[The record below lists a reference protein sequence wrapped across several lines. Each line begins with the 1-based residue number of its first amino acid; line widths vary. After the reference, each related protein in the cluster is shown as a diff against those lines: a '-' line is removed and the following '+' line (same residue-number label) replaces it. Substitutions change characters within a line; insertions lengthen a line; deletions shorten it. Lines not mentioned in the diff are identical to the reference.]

1 MYLKTNYSQFT
12 SPPMKRPTPFFALA
26 ILFAIT
32 SPSFAQRS
40 ADWSVNLTGKA
51 QQIIL
56 QQLTGVPIVQTDKA
70 YIGIDP
76 TGQKVAWTVE
86 RKAAKIISAAEGYD
100 FYNMAGT
107 PFVLINNNV
116 IESRSGT
123 AVISKDKNNYK
134 YIDDYEVIPALN
146 SVLVRVTASGGML
159 RLYLIGM
166 KDARVAWET
175 DVMKPS
181 LVTGMNEEPEEEH
194 VDVPLYTTLVSS
206 DHHLIYRYRKNLAV
220 ISPQGKLLWIEKA
233 DPAEVM
239 LSPDGKKVITV
250 KALVTGIG
258 NSPVSVRYVTKYRSA
273 KMQAFDLKTGKES
286 WKDDIKADQNIRWAD
301 AHPDFLTVVWKNG
314 CNIYKYTTGEALW
327 KDDFKGKRVVE
338 IQPNEKGYLVTF
350 ESGYKTMQLDKSGT
364 AIWKKP
370 QMVETDDE
378 DADDLPEEG
387 NMDVYQYA
395 KGKVLVDAERVRF
408 RPAKG
413 SGMKK
418 WRMSLNAGSRIA
430 YDDSLQNLIIL
441 HDNRLHLVNP
451 DKNQQVVRSF
461 KDDFENLPAFHTI
474 EFREN
479 AYFMSS
485 PKEFIVLER
494 ASEALTHRYYVRPF
508 DVQGMF
514 LDMVYAELATS
525 QALLNCKAGR
535 NAGTGAWKAERA
547 SAGLLPPG
555 AGNTELKKAERQ
567 WAAADAL
574 EFATALMPPA
584 RVEAFKQSRD
594 FAWYFTKDKGANV
607 LVKVNKDTGAEAD
620 KLIFDDARPV
630 YQVDEIQHRVYYAS
644 KDVLKVF

>member
-1 MYLKTNYSQFT
+1 
-12 SPPMKRPTPFFALA
+12 MKRSTPFFTLA
-26 ILFAIT
+26 ILFAG
-32 SPSFAQRS
+32 SFSFAQRS
-40 ADWSVNLTGKA
+40 AEWSVPLPGKA
-51 QQIIL
+51 QQIIF
-56 QQLTGVPIVQTDKA
+56 QNITGVPIIQTDKS
-70 YIGIDP
+70 YVGIDP
-76 TGQKVAWTVE
+76 VAQKVAWTVD

-116 IESRSGT
+116 IESRSGV
-123 AVISKDKNNYK
+123 AVISKEKNNYK

-146 SVLVRVTASGGML
+146 SVLVRVTAGGGVL

-166 KDARVAWET
+166 KDARVTWET

-181 LVTGMNEEPEEEH
+181 LITGMNEEPEEEH
-194 VDVPLYTTLVSS
+194 VDVPLFTSLVSP
-206 DHHLIYRYRKNLAV
+206 DQHLIYRYRKNLAV

-286 WKDDIKADQNIRWAD
+286 WKSDIKVDQNIRWA
-301 AHPDFLTVVWKNG
+301 AAQPDFLAVVWKNG
-314 CNIYKYTTGEALW
+314 CNIYKYTSGEAIW
-327 KDDFKGKRVVE
+327 EDDFKGKRIVD

-350 ESGYKTMQLDKSGT
+350 ESGYKTMQLDKKGT
-364 AIWKKP
+364 ALWKKP
-370 QMVETDDE
+370 QVLETDDE

-395 KGKVLVDAERVRF
+395 KGKILVDAERVRF

-418 WRMSLNAGSRIA
+418 WRMALNAGSRMA
-430 YDDSLQNLIIL
+430 YDDSLHNLIIL
-441 HDNRLHLVNP
+441 HDNRLHILNP
-451 DKNQQVVRSF
+451 DKNPQVVQSF
-461 KDDFENLPAFHTI
+461 KDNFENLPAFHTV
-474 EFREN
+474 EFRAN
-479 AYFMSS
+479 TYFLTSS
-485 PKEFIVLER
+485 KEFIVFEP
-494 ASEALTHRYYVRPF
+494 ATGKLTHRYYVRPF

-514 LDMVYAELATS
+514 IDMVNAELAS
-525 QALLNCKAGR
+525 NIALLNCKATH
-535 NAGTGAWKAERA
+535 NAKTGAWKAERA

-555 AGNTELKKAERQ
+555 TGNTELQKADSQRS
-567 WAAADAL
+567 AADAL
-574 EFATALMPPA
+574 DFASSLMPPA

-594 FAWYFTKDKGANV
+594 FAWYFTKDKSGNV
-607 LVKVNKDTGAEAD
+607 LVKINKDTGEETD
-620 KLIFDDARPV
+620 RLIFDDARPI
-630 YQVDEIQHRVYYAS
+630 YQVDEIQRRVYYAGNN
-644 KDVLKVF
+644 VLKVF